1 MLTGIVLLLLVGLL
15 LLMAEVFLVPGVT
28 FVGIAGVLLM
38 VIGVWMAYAEYGQT
52 TGHYVLLASLTIS
65 SYLLIRAFKSGFWGT
80 FALKSTL
87 EDAHSPEPGQT
98 DTTDT
103 GKPIM
108 IGMSARAVSRLRPM
122 GLADFNG
129 EIREVELSDGWAE
142 PGEDLIVT
150 NIDFHKIFVQLK
162 PTNPSTHV

>member
-38 VIGVWMAYAEYGQT
+38 FIGVWMAYSEYGQT

-65 SYLLIRAFKSGFWGT
+65 SYLLIRAFRSGFWGT

-98 DTTDT
+98 DTR
-103 GKPIM
+103 KPIM

-142 PGEDLIVT
+142 PGEDLIVSH
-150 NIDFHKIFVQLK
+150 IDFHKIFVQLK